1 MGGPGS
7 GRYPHKKKGAGHRQG
22 FAEHND
28 PANVD
33 PGVNHR
39 VIEFGK
45 ELLSWEEPDYAD
57 AGSMQERFME
67 YLDLCDRFKVRPM
80 VSSMAQAFG
89 MDRMV
94 PWGLATD
101 NEHYRNWKGVAPR
114 SVKKKKKA
122 YVFLQTNL
130 EISLMEEQKNPVKW
144 FFLAKNYFG
153 YEDQTVKV
161 SRVEVDQREL
171 PSPEEVAQRYALAVG
186 KTAGDLPGEVEV
198 VEVLDGPEG

>member
-7 GRYPHKKKGAGHRQG
+7 GRYPHKKRGSTVRTPMVEAH
-22 FAEHND
+22 D

-39 VIEFGK
+39 IIEFGK
-45 ELLSWEEPDYAD
+45 ELLEFEEPDWTDAD
-57 AGSMQERFME
+57 AVKRRFYD
-67 YLDLCDRFKVRPM
+67 YLDLCDRHKVKPM
-80 VSSMAQAFG
+80 VNSMAQAYC
-89 MDRMV
+89 MNRNTL
-94 PWGLATD
+94 WGIATG
-101 NEHYRNWKGVAPR
+101 NEHWKHWKGITPGCVN
-114 SVKKKKKA
+114 VIQKA
-122 YVFLQTNL
+122 YNFLQTNL

-171 PSPEEVAQRYALAVG
+171 PSPEEVARRYALAVG